1 MFEGILNIGAIR
13 GRPVMIKE
21 QIETAT
27 IKTIAGGCRMTE
39 AIAPGIMNSMM
50 VLRISDRAIRPQMI
64 VSPEIIGATGRV
76 RPRARSVAG
85 GIRRRRR
92 ESQMSLRMIAE

>member
-27 IKTIAGGCRMTE
+27 IKAIAGGCKMTE

-50 VLRISDRAIRPQMI
+50 
-64 VSPEIIGATGRV
+64 G
-76 RPRARSVAG
+76 
-85 GIRRRRR
+85 
-92 ESQMSLRMIAE
+92 